1 MDIFSTQRNSIML
14 LDEIYFWTDTIKD
27 WQTLLYDDNYKTIII
42 DSLRELVLREKI
54 IVYAFV
60 IMPNHIHLI
69 WEMKALNGK
78 EMPHASFN
86 KFTAHQFQKL
96 IKAENP
102 EILHHFKVDESE
114 RKYRFWK
121 RNPLAILLD
130 GKDKAIQ
137 KFEYI
142 HNNPSQEKWKLSDTP
157 ENYKWS
163 SAKFYETGDDDFGF
177 LTNISSLL

>member
-1 MDIFSTQRNSIML
+1 MDIFTTQRNSIML

-27 WQTLLYDDNYKTIII
+27 WQILLYDDDHKAIII
-42 DSLRELVLREKI
+42 NSLRELVLREKI

-69 WEMKALNGK
+69 WEMKELNGK

-96 IKAENP
+96 IKAKNP
-102 EILHHFKVDESE
+102 EILNNFKVDESE

-121 RNPLAILLD
+121 RDPLAILLD

-137 KFEYI
+137 KLNYI
-142 HNNPSQEKWKLSDTP
+142 HNNPLQEKWKLCDIP
-157 ENYKWS
+157 EDYKWS
-163 SAKFYETGDDDFGF
+163 SAKFYDIGVDDFGF
-177 LTNISSLL
+177 LTNISDLF